1 MVTTG
6 IYGKKNVS
14 HGCVR
19 VSRED
24 AKEIFNFTERGT
36 PVLVHNDKS
45 AVTVAFGDTLKA
57 YNYYSFSELRKL
69 LPKRYSAIYNG
80 RYFIDNMENIIID
93 ENNVNASGLS
103 IGNVENI
110 PTKQIVFSTLVL
122 LNDETAEL
130 DKLEKNVKLSFH
142 PSLDSL
148 YAQK

>member
-1 MVTTG
+1 M
-6 IYGKKNVS
+6 
-14 HGCVR
+14 

-24 AKEIFNFTERGT
+24 AKEIFHFSERGT
-36 PVLVHNDKS
+36 PVLVHNGES
-45 AVTVAFGDTLKA
+45 AVTVAFGDTLKD

-80 RYFIDNMENIIID
+80 RYFIDNKERIIID

-103 IGNVENI
+103 IGNVDNI

-122 LNDETAEL
+122 LDDVIAEL
-130 DKLEKNVKLSFH
+130 DKLEKNLKLSFH
-142 PSLDSL
+142 PTLDSL